1 MCWRSNDS
9 ILWKTL
15 CKAIYQRKPIKFGY
29 KLWCLSSRQ
38 GYLVQCEPYSEKS
51 QTLPALGFGWPAW
64 TKILPSTKS
73 LSTLRN
79 DGCHCSCLCLT
90 LPCKRLGYV
99 TSSQMQATQDCSIC
113 WVSGEKLS
121 IFTTENI
128 RLDNVGLALLAA
140 QFLLLQESLQ
150 KYLNKFSLI
159 DRDTIQKASWLK
171 ENCFLWSDGQVH
183 SWKVQCRTSHC
194 LFFSISQQI
203 VVGLHINKQLSSIL
217 QGRKLIKKNER

>member
-1 MCWRSNDS
+1 MDGFLSLFNWRKICVLTKQWLHTVEN
-9 ILWKTL
+9 TL
-15 CKAIYQRKPIKFGY
+15 QRKPIKFGY

-64 TKILPSTKS
+64 NKILPSTKS

-99 TSSQMQATQDCSIC
+99 TSSQMQATQGCFIC

-128 RLDNVGLALLAA
+128 RLDNVGFALLAA
-140 QFLLLQESLQ
+140 QFLLLQESL
-150 KYLNKFSLI
+150 
-159 DRDTIQKASWLK
+159 
-171 ENCFLWSDGQVH
+171 
-183 SWKVQCRTSHC
+183 
-194 LFFSISQQI
+194 
-203 VVGLHINKQLSSIL
+203 
-217 QGRKLIKKNER
+217 